1 MNFRSGSGTGVSSR
15 RYDSF
20 RYDIFWWYHVNEYRA
35 TRGNRSEL
43 DPQRKSLE
51 SDIMQTAPNFVLS
64 CGFAIA
70 ISVTLQ
76 HVRSREMD
84 RGLQVH
90 CEIRVFEDG
99 YEQHEAN
106 RIFDY
111 RQSVPE

>member
-1 MNFRSGSGTGVSSR
+1 MNFRSGLGTGVSSR

-20 RYDIFWWYHVNEYRA
+20 RYDIFWWYHVNERRA

-70 ISVTLQ
+70 ISILLLFNMSDLG
-76 HVRSREMD
+76 RWIE
-84 RGLQVH
+84 
-90 CEIRVFEDG
+90 G
-99 YEQHEAN
+99 YKF
-106 RIFDY
+106 I
-111 RQSVPE
+111 VK